1 MLEGLGR
8 CHGLLAESYAAT
20 TQKMQG
26 REGERQ
32 GKRIEERRKEKE

>member
-8 CHGLLAESYAAT
+8 CHGLLAESYAAI

-26 REGERQ
+26 REGEGR
-32 GKRIEERRKEKE
+32 EEDRG